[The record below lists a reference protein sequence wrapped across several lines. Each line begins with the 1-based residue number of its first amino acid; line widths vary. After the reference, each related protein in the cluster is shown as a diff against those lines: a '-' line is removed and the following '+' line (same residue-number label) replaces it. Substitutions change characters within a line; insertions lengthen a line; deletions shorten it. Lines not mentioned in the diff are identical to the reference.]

1 MGVQRLYPQGNRN
14 CLALRQVSIED
25 YAEQHGV
32 KVAAK
37 IRYDEA
43 FTKAQIMKATVFE
56 YTGGA
61 VAEDVKALWRNVTY
75 ALG

>member
-1 MGVQRLYPQGNRN
+1 LVCINKCDLNPDMAAGIKEYSEGRGM
-14 CLALRQVSIED
+14 
-25 YAEQHGV
+25 
-32 KVAAK
+32 KVAGA

-43 FTKAQIMKATVFE
+43 FTKAQIMKATVLE

-61 VAEDVKALWRNVTY
+61 VSEDVKALWRNVTY